1 MERNHP
7 MIFLSFEFYLAVI
20 ALLVVYYCFPPR
32 LRWTVLLTASLGGY
46 IFLAGEGSILL
57 GMNIAVSFL
66 MGHALKG
73 LQDRQNG
80 TGIRRLC
87 LGLGIL
93 VVVMP
98 LFLAKEGTYLA
109 ERLLHHEGISFWSAL
124 GLAYFTLQTIGYMVD
139 VYRGEILPE
148 KNLAKYALFVSFF
161 PQIVQGPIARYGRL
175 SPQFFGEVRFDERK
189 FSKGLQWLLWGFFL
203 KLMIADRAGV
213 IVNRVFDNWEIY
225 TGGYVLLA
233 GVLYSLQ
240 LYADFSAC
248 VYLAKGVAGLF
259 GIELE
264 DNFRQPY
271 FSRSVKEF
279 WGRWHITLSS
289 WLKDYIYIP
298 LGGNRKGKLRKWL
311 NLCIVFAVSGMWHG
325 AGLKYVFWGL
335 MHAAYQIAGELTAP
349 VRRRIYRVLRIEEND
364 LPAVVVQR
372 VMTFFWVMLAWII
385 FRAESLRAG
394 LQMLRN
400 LFTVY
405 NLWIFWN
412 DSIYTLGLDI
422 KECMLLFLTVLFL
435 FAVSRRQ
442 EKMAGTVGEWLLD
455 QHLLTRWTVYL
466 GAVLLIVV
474 FGTYGYGFDAFDF
487 IYGGF

>member
-1 MERNHP
+1 M
-7 MIFLSFEFYLAVI
+7 
-20 ALLVVYYCFPPR
+20 
-32 LRWTVLLTASLGGY
+32 
-46 IFLAGEGSILL
+46 
-57 GMNIAVSFL
+57 
-66 MGHALKG
+66 
-73 LQDRQNG
+73 
-80 TGIRRLC
+80 
-87 LGLGIL
+87 
-93 VVVMP
+93 
-98 LFLAKEGTYLA
+98 
-109 ERLLHHEGISFWSAL
+109 
-124 GLAYFTLQTIGYMVD
+124 
-139 VYRGEILPE
+139 
-148 KNLAKYALFVSFF
+148 
-161 PQIVQGPIARYGRL
+161 
-175 SPQFFGEVRFDERK
+175 
-189 FSKGLQWLLWGFFL
+189 
-203 KLMIADRAGV
+203 

-335 MHAAYQIAGELTAP
+335 MHAVYQIAGELTAP

-364 LPAVVVQR
+364 LPAIVVQR
-372 VMTFFWVMLAWII
+372 GMTFFWVMLAWII

-405 NLWIFWN
+405 NPWIFWN
-412 DSIYTLGLDI
+412 DSIYVLGLDI

-466 GAVLLIVV
+466 VAVLLIVV
-474 FGTYGYGFDAFDF
+474 FGTYGYGFNAFDF